1 MGSKNNNNKKANELI
16 YKAEIDNK
24 QKTSLWLPKR
34 KGGGINQEV
43 EMNILLYIKQITSKG
58 LLYSIGDYIQYFNNL

>member
-1 MGSKNNNNKKANELI
+1 M
-16 YKAEIDNK
+16 KAEIDNK
-24 QKTSLWLPKR
+24 QKTSLWLPKM
-34 KGGGINQEV
+34 KGGGINEEV